1 MQERREEL
9 MKEAAGPRAENT
21 ASFPLKLRPQSV
33 HTFTRVGRVA
43 EVSDVPNI
51 HTYHPPP
58 LKKEKKPYVL
68 LLEMAGGSGRR

>member
-9 MKEAAGPRAENT
+9 MKEAAGPHAENT
-21 ASFPLKLRPQSV
+21 ASFPLKLRQQSV

-51 HTYHPPP
+51 HTYYPPP
-58 LKKEKKPYVL
+58 LPKKEKKPYVL
-68 LLEMAGGSGRR
+68 HIMVSFLEL